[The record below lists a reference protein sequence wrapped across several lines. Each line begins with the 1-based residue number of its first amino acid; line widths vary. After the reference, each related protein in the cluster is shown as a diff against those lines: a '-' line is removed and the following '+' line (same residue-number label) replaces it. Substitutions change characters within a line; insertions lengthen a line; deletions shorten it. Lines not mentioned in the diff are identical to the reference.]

1 MIDYLKKRVREE
13 GIIISDQV
21 LKLDTLLNHQVDP
34 QFALEAG
41 KLIAERFKHTGI
53 TKIVTIESSGIPIAM
68 GAALELGVPFTFA
81 RRKRT
86 LTTDTDVWTERVPS
100 FTKGI
105 VSDLIL
111 SKSLIQPSD
120 KVLLIDD
127 IIANGDGARGLLR
140 IMEQTGAE
148 IVGFGIVIEKAFQE
162 GANSL
167 RALGL
172 NLETLVKIASL
183 DGGTITFGE

>member
-1 MIDYLKKRVREE
+1 MMNFLKKRVLEE
-13 GIIISDQV
+13 GIVISDQV

-41 KLIAERFKHTGI
+41 KLIADRFRDSGI

-68 GAALELGVPFTFA
+68 GAALELCVPFTFA

-105 VSDLIL
+105 VTDLIL
-111 SKSLIQPSD
+111 SKSLINETD
-120 KVLLIDD
+120 RVLLIDD
-127 IIANGDGARGLLR
+127 IIANGDGARGLVR
-140 IMEQTGAE
+140 MIEQTGAT
-148 IVGFGIVIEKAFQE
+148 IVGFGIVIEKSFQD
-162 GANSL
+162 GGNSL
-167 RALGL
+167 RNAGL
-172 NLETLVKIASL
+172 NVESLVKIKSL
-183 DGGTITFGE
+183 TNGEITFVE

>member
-1 MIDYLKKRVREE
+1 MINFLKNRVLEE
-13 GIIISDQV
+13 GIVISDQV

-41 KLIAERFKHTGI
+41 KLLADRFRDSGI

-68 GAALELGVPFTFA
+68 GAALELAIPFTFA

-105 VSDLIL
+105 VTDLIL
-111 SKSLIQPSD
+111 SKSLID
-120 KVLLIDD
+120 ETDRVLLIDD
-127 IIANGDGARGLLR
+127 IIANGDGARGLVR
-140 IMEQTGAE
+140 IMEQTGAT
-148 IVGFGIVIEKAFQE
+148 IVGFGIVIEKSFQD
-162 GANSL
+162 GANRL
-167 RALGL
+167 RNMGL
-172 NLETLVKIASL
+172 NVETLVKIKSL
-183 DGGTITFGE
+183 SDGEITFVE